1 MRRKSGTDGRFESEE
16 DIPTKSIWR
25 RTKLFWRSLPA
36 WLRVQYVRALREAA
50 SQVVRRLLEHFSDAN
65 TRDVVQ
71 MYLLGAFLE
80 KFRQL
85 REFNLKS
92 AKIKI
97 SHPLFTLH
105 SNGFWLDEL
114 YFPEETVWLS
124 MTVPRR
130 VWWWL
135 VMDPVKRAKFFEFVN
150 ELFKEDIPVI
160 EIPDGDDGDAG
171 VADGKSS

>member
-1 MRRKSGTDGRFESEE
+1 MRRKSVTDERFESEE

-25 RTKLFWRSLPA
+25 RTQLFWRSLPA

-50 SQVVRRLLEHFSDAN
+50 SNVVRKLLEHFSDAN

-92 AKIKI
+92 AKIGI

-160 EIPDGDDGDAG
+160 EITDGDDSDASTT
-171 VADGKSS
+171 VGKSS